1 MKKILFTLVA
11 FLVGFT
17 AYAQSDVNRMLI
29 VDKNGYFKGFALENV
44 DYASFAN
51 VTGEVRADVT
61 ISDVALDKIVMS
73 VTRTSACQGFKLV
86 CVPTVQI
93 ANYTDQG
100 LAQFI
105 DSDNDYT
112 YYQDFK
118 DGELTG
124 IQLEPRTDYTIATVG
139 IDEYNV
145 LCDISRVDFTSPSVP
160 VTGAPYVEV
169 SLEGVTKTSA
179 TVMFTPNEDTYQ
191 YSYVLGEKGSLQQQ
205 YEMFASM
212 FGYKN
217 IGEMI
222 EAWGIVHTEEDVHTW
237 TGLVPGAEYEIF
249 IQTRDTQE
257 VMPEHQVFYLKT
269 ESLGGEGEASVEVTL
284 GDYKKTEWDGEMLPS
299 QFVTY
304 TPNDQASCY
313 RFGVYLASIYDP
325 EAEAIKDELR
335 TDCPEGVT
343 ATAWY
348 SYESITT
355 DYQINPNTE
364 FVIIAAAK
372 NINGEWGPI
381 TEVRHTTPATVN
393 MPAKQTSTI
402 GKRKAPK
409 KANMRG
415 MLPTINKTQKATLKA
430 K

>member
-1 MKKILFTLVA
+1 MKKILIAIAALIVTLSS
-11 FLVGFT
+11 F
-17 AYAQSDVNRMLI
+17 AQSDVNRMLI
-29 VDKNGYFKGFALENV
+29 VDQNGYFKAFNLENV

-51 VTGEVRADVT
+51 VAGEVKAEVT
-61 ISDVALDKIVMS
+61 ISDIALDKIVMS

-93 ANYTDQG
+93 ATLSDQG
-100 LAQFI
+100 LAQYI
-105 DSDNDYT
+105 DNDNDYT

-124 IQLEPRTDYTIATVG
+124 MQLEPRTEYTIATVG

-145 LCDISRVDFTSPSVP
+145 LCDICRVDFTTPTVP
-160 VTGAPYVEV
+160 VKGNPYVEV
-169 SLEGVTKTSA
+169 SLDEVTQTTA
-179 TVMFTPNEDTYQ
+179 TVRFTPNEDTYQ
-191 YSYVLGEKGSLQQQ
+191 YSYVLGEKGQIAQQ
-205 YEMFASM
+205 YEFFAA
-212 FGYKN
+212 FYGYKN
-217 IGEMI
+217 IGEMV
-222 EAWGIVHTEEDVHTW
+222 EAWGIAHTDENVHTW
-237 TGLVPGAEYEIF
+237 KDLVPGAEYEIY
-249 IQTRDTQE
+249 IQTRDTQGI
-257 VMPEHQVFYLKT
+257 MPEHQIYTLT
-269 ESLGGEGEASVEVTL
+269 TQALGGEGVATVEVTL
-284 GDYKKTEWDGEMLPS
+284 GAYKKMDWGGEMLPS

-313 RFGVYLASIYDP
+313 RMGVYLAEIYD
-325 EAEAIKDELR
+325 ADTEAIKEELC

-364 FVIIAAAK
+364 FVVIAAAK

-402 GKRKAPK
+402 GKRKALK
-409 KANMRG
+409 RANMRG

>member
-93 ANYTDQG
+93 ATLSDQG
-100 LAQFI
+100 LAQYI
-105 DSDNDYT
+105 DNDNDYT

-124 IQLEPRTDYTIATVG
+124 MQLEPRTEYTIATVG

-145 LCDISRVDFTSPSVP
+145 LCDISRVDFTTPTVP
-160 VTGAPYVEV
+160 VQGNPYVEV
-169 SLEGVTKTSA
+169 SLDEVTQTTA
-179 TVMFTPNEDTYQ
+179 TVRFTPNEDTYQ
-191 YSYVLGEKGSLQQQ
+191 YSYVLGEKGQIAQQ
-205 YEMFASM
+205 YEFFAA
-212 FGYKN
+212 FYGYKN
-217 IGEMI
+217 IGEMV
-222 EAWGIVHTEEDVHTW
+222 EAWGIAHTDEDVHTW
-237 TGLVPGAEYEIF
+237 EDLVPGAEYEIY
-249 IQTRDTQE
+249 IQTRDTQGI
-257 VMPEHQVFYLKT
+257 MPEHQIFTLT
-269 ESLGGEGEASVEVTL
+269 TQALGGEGVATVEVTL
-284 GDYKKTEWDGEMLPS
+284 GAYKKMDWGGEMLPS

-313 RFGVYLASIYDP
+313 RMGVYLAEIYD
-325 EAEAIKDELR
+325 ADTEAIKEELC
-335 TDCPEGVT
+335 TNCPEGVT
-343 ATAWY
+343 GTSWY
-348 SYESITT
+348 CFEPITT

-364 FVIIAAAK
+364 FVVIAAAK